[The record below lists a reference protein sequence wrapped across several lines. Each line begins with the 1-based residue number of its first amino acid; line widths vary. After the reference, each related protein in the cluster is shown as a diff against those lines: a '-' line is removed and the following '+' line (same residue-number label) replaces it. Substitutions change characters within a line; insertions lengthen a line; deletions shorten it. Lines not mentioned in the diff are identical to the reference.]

1 MQTFFRLFPRR
12 ITTRFAAPLRKSVG
26 VNCVRLSTVLGINI
40 FFRLFPR
47 RITTRFAAPLRK
59 SVGVN
64 CVRLSTVLGINT
76 GTLSCIVKLPD
87 EVCASH
93 TKRVGENKKLQL
105 KKFAGVLLT
114 GLSF

>member
-1 MQTFFRLFPRR
+1 MSHLANFFRLFPRR
-12 ITTRFAAPLRKSVG
+12 ITTRFAAPLRKSVA
-26 VNCVRLSTVLGINI
+26 VNCV
-40 FFRLFPR
+40 
-47 RITTRFAAPLRK
+47 K
-59 SVGVN
+59 
-64 CVRLSTVLGINT
+64 LSTVLGINT

-105 KKFAGVLLT
+105 KKFAEVLLT

>member
-26 VNCVRLSTVLGINI
+26 VNCVKLSTVLD
-40 FFRLFPR
+40 
-47 RITTRFAAPLRK
+47 
-59 SVGVN
+59 
-64 CVRLSTVLGINT
+64 INT

-105 KKFAGVLLT
+105 KKFAEVLLT